1 MKMKTNRKFT
11 TMYKKKTNGAKP
23 EKQVKCKKEVKHDV
37 PGWDYA
43 AGTAELQGTNAGS
56 AGQNQFTQN
65 TAKIQSKARYRKI
78 ARGLVEREP
87 ASGLEQGLNV
97 VLHPKAK
104 TFMYIYI
111 YNPP

>member
-1 MKMKTNRKFT
+1 
-11 TMYKKKTNGAKP
+11 MYKKKTNGAKP

-65 TAKIQSKARYRKI
+65 TAQIQSKARYRKI

-111 YNPP
+111 YIIPLDISPMEW